1 MNGPIQKQKN
11 AEVRNLRMRWLL
23 LLGLAALT
31 DWTKSI
37 SFDAVA
43 LFVLVAFGF
52 TGEWATRSQHRY
64 ERIGSKVVSIVRGV
78 DCVVCLSLMLS
89 PTFRHDNI
97 WLGIIPLLLA
107 EAATRKSRS
116 RLAAYSGLIL
126 ICAGALW
133 TLNFVPWSRVIAIGG
148 TTLVTVVFAYLTMLL
163 GAREDKLHQH
173 DRRFHALISCSSAL
187 AGSRDL
193 ISMLSQILKVA
204 VDEVGGDSG
213 YVMLVDE
220 EQPKLLRTEV
230 AYGNAGEFD
239 IPAELEVGD
248 GLSGYVVQM
257 SQPIALGN
265 KDRESVECD
274 GIQLGVRSV
283 LSAPLSSRILIGNQ
297 ESGREQTLGALTVL
311 GDAAG
316 DPFGPD
322 EMQLLCSMG
331 SLMAVAV
338 SNARMEG
345 RQISTFLRTL
355 QSLATALEARDEYT
369 RGHSQRVCEVSLM
382 LAEQL
387 GFNAE
392 AIEELRVGTILHD
405 IGKIGVPDSILN
417 KPGRLTDEEFAI
429 MKTHTT
435 IGYEICRPLML
446 PEGVLM
452 IIRNHHEKLDGS
464 GYPDHLKGGE
474 LPPSLRIV
482 CVADAFDAMSSRR
495 PYRGV
500 MELNSVFAELSRGAG
515 IQFDSVVVEALRELL
530 PSEGMQECYK
540 QFWQTEDRKI
550 A

>member
-1 MNGPIQKQKN
+1 
-11 AEVRNLRMRWLL
+11 MRWLL
-23 LLGLAALT
+23 LVGLAALT
-31 DWTKSI
+31 NWSRAI
-37 SFDAVA
+37 SFDVLAFSVLAV
-43 LFVLVAFGF
+43 FGLA
-52 TGEWATRSQHRY
+52 GEWATRNQSRY
-64 ERIGSKVVSIVRGV
+64 ERIGARVISLVRAI
-78 DCVVCLSLMLS
+78 DCAVCLGLMMS
-89 PTFRHDNI
+89 TTFRNDNI
-97 WLGIIPLLLA
+97 WLGIIPLLIA
-107 EAATRKSRS
+107 EAATRKSRL
-116 RLAAYSGLIL
+116 RLAAYAGLSL
-126 ICAGALW
+126 GFACSMWAFGYM
-133 TLNFVPWSRVIAIGG
+133 PWARLGMIGG
-148 TTLVTVVFAYLTMLL
+148 TVGVTVVFAYLTMLL
-163 GAREDKLHQH
+163 GKREDKLHQH

-220 EQPKLLRTEV
+220 ERPKVLKTEV
-230 AYGNAGEFD
+230 AYGNSGEFD
-239 IPAELEVGD
+239 IPEELEVGE

-257 SQPIALGN
+257 SQPIALRN

-283 LSAPLSSRILIGNQ
+283 LSAPLTSRILIGNQ

-311 GDAAG
+311 GDPAG

-322 EMQLLCSMG
+322 EMELLCSMG
-331 SLMAVAV
+331 SLMSVAV

-382 LAEQL
+382 LAEHL

-417 KPGRLTDEEFAI
+417 KPGRLTEEEFAI

-530 PSEGMQECYK
+530 PSEGMQACYK
-540 QFWQTEDRKI
+540 QFWQSEDRKI